1 MCKQCF
7 SERTNLWNSEF
18 QVKKVG
24 IFYNDEALS
33 IAYCCLRSRP
43 IYLNVVCQSVRLPL
57 LIKLYIGFIKHY

>member
-1 MCKQCF
+1 MTRRV
-7 SERTNLWNSEF
+7 RTNLWNSEF

-43 IYLNVVCQSVRLPL
+43 IYLNVVCQSVSLPCSKSNVL
-57 LIKLYIGFIKHY
+57 TLTY